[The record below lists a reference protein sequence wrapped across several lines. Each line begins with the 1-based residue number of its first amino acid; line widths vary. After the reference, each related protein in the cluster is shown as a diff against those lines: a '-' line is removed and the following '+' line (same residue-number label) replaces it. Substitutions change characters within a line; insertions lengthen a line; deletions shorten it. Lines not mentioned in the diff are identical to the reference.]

1 MQLTSKA
8 RVAFAALTATW
19 LSACGGGD
27 GFSTVSGTV
36 LNHQQVAVANA
47 EVLAVD
53 RLSGREFNT
62 LSDDQGRYRMVL
74 PNGHYDLGS
83 DDAELTRAHMVL
95 LRTLNEG
102 DIELNFSLPSTDQV
116 QQISGRVFIREGIPA
131 AGYRLV
137 FTSEEY
143 VSENDSSLNM
153 ETTTD
158 EQGHYSLPV
167 GGQRLMDVDV
177 YNDQGEFVEFVVLHK
192 LDGALQADITLGDAS
207 DDKRHRYAVNPGA
220 NGEAAI
226 RTAAGDNNL
235 AFKLDWGPSGAH
247 FYLRDGRLPPDGS
260 SLRLDLSSPVR
271 FMKNGQVVEAI
282 PSQAD
287 IPGIM
292 GETIQVKSSE
302 PATLDVSLRKD
313 GTLWYTYAI
322 HYSLKDGTRRVY
334 FQDESGYEIIQ
345 WKGTASA
352 YNKLNYNS
360 KKPSI
365 VRISTESARDEYCR
379 ETGWYSTPACNGLGA

>member
-1 MQLTSKA
+1 MQLTFSA
-8 RVAFAALTATW
+8 RTSFAALTAT
-19 LSACGGGD
+19 LLGACGGGD

-83 DDAELTRAHMVL
+83 DDAELKRAHMVL

-102 DIELNFSLPSTDQV
+102 DIELNFSLPSTDQP

-143 VSENDSSLNM
+143 VSENDTRLNM

-177 YNDQGEFVEFVVLHK
+177 YDDQGEFVEFVVLHK

-207 DDKRHRYAVNPGA
+207 DDKRHRYAMNREDSVGAPLRLEKPAANDENTPFQFQYSAYTVFALVNGQ
-220 NGEAAI
+220 
-226 RTAAGDNNL
+226 
-235 AFKLDWGPSGAH
+235 
-247 FYLRDGRLPPDGS
+247 LPPDGS
-260 SLRLDLSSPVR
+260 YLRLD
-271 FMKNGQVVEAI
+271 
-282 PSQAD
+282 PSTPENQRRV
-287 IPGIM
+287 IGPRL
-292 GETIQVKSSE
+292 KFRSSE
-302 PATLDVSLRKD
+302 PPTLDVSLRED
-313 GTLWYTYAI
+313 GILWYRYAI
-322 HYSLKDGTRRVY
+322 HYHAKGPGWVGFTDSN
-334 FQDESGYEIIQ
+334 GYRIKMNKNAAI
-345 WKGTASA
+345 G
-352 YNKLNYNS
+352 YNSLNYNS
-360 KKPSI
+360 SKPNI
-365 VRISTESARDEYCR
+365 VHIEQHKLCFDLVGEYI
-379 ETGWYSTPACNGLGA
+379 

>member
-1 MQLTSKA
+1 MQLPPSARTS
-8 RVAFAALTATW
+8 FAALAAAW

-36 LNHQQVAVANA
+36 LNHDQVAVANA

-83 DDAELTRAHMVL
+83 DDAELKRAHMVL

-102 DIELNFSLPSTDQV
+102 DIELNFSLPSTDQA

-143 VSENDSSLNM
+143 VSENDTRLNM
-153 ETTTD
+153 QTTTD

-207 DDKRHRYAVNPGA
+207 DDKRHRYAMNREDSAGA
-220 NGEAAI
+220 PLPLVKPAASDEN
-226 RTAAGDNNL
+226 TP
-235 AFKLDWGPSGAH
+235 FQYVPPSRLSE
-247 FYLRDGRLPPDGS
+247 FMLTDGRLPPDGS
-260 SLRLDLSSPVR
+260 YLRLEPEPSKADKELIAT
-271 FMKNGQVVEAI
+271 VVLF
-282 PSQAD
+282 
-287 IPGIM
+287 
-292 GETIQVKSSE
+292 KSLA
-302 PATLDVSLRKD
+302 PPTLNVSLRRD
-313 GTLWYTYAI
+313 GVWWYEYAI
-322 HYSLKDGTRRVY
+322 HFHATDSRHHLR
-334 FQDESGYEIIQ
+334 FIDENGYEITA
-345 WKGTASA
+345 WKSKTEG
-352 YNKLNYNS
+352 YNTRNYNS
-360 KKPSI
+360 NRPSI
-365 VRISTESARDEYCR
+365 VKIRSEYHSS
-379 ETGWYSTPACNGLGA
+379 YKPN